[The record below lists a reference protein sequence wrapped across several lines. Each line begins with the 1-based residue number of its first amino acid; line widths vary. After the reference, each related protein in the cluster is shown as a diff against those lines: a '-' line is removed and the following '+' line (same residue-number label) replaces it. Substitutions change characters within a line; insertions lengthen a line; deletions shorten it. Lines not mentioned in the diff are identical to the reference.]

1 MARSWEFA
9 PNTRSS
15 RVAVHFGSPVARSDP
30 ANTSLPSPTGFQ
42 AVRNE
47 LSQNVVFGDMDI
59 AEALNKAQTDIE
71 FRING

>member
-1 MARSWEFA
+1 M
-9 PNTRSS
+9 P
-15 RVAVHFGSPVARSDP
+15 RVTWS
-30 ANTSLPSPTGFQ
+30 TGFQ

-71 FRING
+71 VRING